1 MAETDARGAPVGTT
15 RLLPLVACLFL
26 LMLPVTAM
34 VPVLTALTQGRYPDV
49 GSLGRHL
56 FMSVNMLGALLAAP
70 LAGLASDSL
79 GRRTPLIAAGLLVNG
94 LALLLMTGPWGYP
107 TMLALRL
114 LEGAAHMTSLSL
126 LMTLGADHAR
136 RDGLG
141 GSMGAVG
148 AAVSLGV
155 AAGAPLGGWLGAGDA
170 LTVPWVGGLAMLG
183 LGLAVP
189 FALRDAAHP
198 VARPHP
204 RDLLRELSRHHL
216 LAVPYLFAFVD
227 RLTVGVIVSSF
238 SLYLGTELG
247 FAPARIGLVMAAFL
261 VPFSVLIYP
270 CGVWSRRWDRLG
282 MMIAGSVLY
291 GVFFAALGFVPARH
305 LTIVMAAG
313 GLVAALM
320 YAPSL
325 VLTAELAG
333 PQQRA
338 TTLAGFN
345 VAGSLG
351 FAVGPLV
358 GAGLL
363 GAYGT
368 AAQPD
373 VTAYAKV
380 FATVGALEVAVAL
393 AMLPLWRRRRQPGAP
408 LAPVVAGHRVS
419 DPHR

>member
-1 MAETDARGAPVGTT
+1 MVGTDLRGTPVGTK

-49 GSLGRHL
+49 GSFARHL

-79 GRRTPLIAAGLLVNG
+79 GRRTSLIAAGLIVNG

-107 TMLALRL
+107 TMLMLRFV
-114 LEGAAHMTSLSL
+114 EGAAHMTSLSL

-189 FALRDAAHP
+189 FALRDAAQP
-198 VARPHP
+198 VERPRP
-204 RDLLRELSRHHL
+204 RDLVRELSRQRL

-227 RLTVGVIVSSF
+227 RLTVGVIVSTF
-238 SLYLGTELG
+238 SLYLGTVMGL
-247 FAPARIGLVMAAFL
+247 APAGIGLVMAAFL
-261 VPFSVLIYP
+261 VPFSILIYP

-282 MMIAGSVLY
+282 MMMAGSVLY
-291 GVFFAALGFVPARH
+291 GVFFAALGLVPAGH
-305 LTIVMAAG
+305 LTILMVAG
-313 GLVAALM
+313 GLAAALM

-363 GAYGT
+363 GTFAT
-368 AAQPD
+368 VSQPD
-373 VTAYAKV
+373 AAAYAKV
-380 FATVGALEVAVAL
+380 FVTVGALEVTVAL
-393 AMLPLWRRRRQPGAP
+393 AMLPLWRRRRQAGAP
-408 LAPVVAGHRVS
+408 SAPVVAGRCVS
-419 DPHR
+419 NPLR